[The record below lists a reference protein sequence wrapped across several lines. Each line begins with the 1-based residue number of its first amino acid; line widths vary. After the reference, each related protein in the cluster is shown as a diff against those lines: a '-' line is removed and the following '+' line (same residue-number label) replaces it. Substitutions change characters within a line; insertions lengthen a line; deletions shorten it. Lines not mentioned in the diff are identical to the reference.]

1 MDPLLDRG
9 RTRDRAPGRTTVNAG
24 TRQSADALPP
34 TPREHGT
41 AWRARA
47 AWLTLIIAVV
57 VSLAADLAT
66 KHLAFRH
73 VAGRPVAVERSTV
86 LEASESGIGLG
97 VLIPAH
103 EPVVVVP
110 GLLEFTLVLNEG
122 AVFGIGAGWRAA
134 FIALTFVA
142 VAFGVWVFGAW
153 SGPRDRLAHAAVGLV
168 LGGGLG
174 NLYDRLVYACVRDFI
189 HPLPG
194 ASLPFSLRW
203 PGSGTNEL
211 WPWVSNVADLLLL
224 IGIGVL
230 VVHVWRRGEP
240 HPKPTDAKPP
250 S

>member
-1 MDPLLDRG
+1 MNDQTTPSDPP
-9 RTRDRAPGRTTVNAG
+9 AP
-24 TRQSADALPP
+24 PP
-34 TPREHGT
+34 PDEHGT
-41 AWRARA
+41 AWRSRA
-47 AWLTLIIAVV
+47 AWITLALAVV
-57 VSLAADLAT
+57 ASLTADLAT

-73 VAGRPVAVERSTV
+73 VAERPVTVERSIV
-86 LEASESGIGLG
+86 LQASESGVGLG

-134 FIALTFVA
+134 FIALTLIA
-142 VAFGVWVFGAW
+142 VGFGVWVFGAW
-153 SGPRDRLAHAAVGLV
+153 SGPRNRLAHAAVGLV

-174 NLYDRLVYACVRDFI
+174 NLYDRLVFACVRDFI

-194 ASLPFSLRW
+194 VNLPFRLRW

-240 HPKPTDAKPP
+240 RQKPAITEHAP
-250 S
+250 

>member
-1 MDPLLDRG
+1 VNTQEPSSAPPPLP
-9 RTRDRAPGRTTVNAG
+9 T
-24 TRQSADALPP
+24 ADK
-34 TPREHGT
+34 HGT

-47 AWLTLIIAVV
+47 AWITLLVAVIA
-57 VSLAADLAT
+57 SLAADLAT

-73 VAGRPVAVERSTV
+73 VAGRPVAVERATV
-86 LEASESGIGLG
+86 LHASEAGMGLG

-134 FIALTFVA
+134 FIALTLVA
-142 VAFGVWVFGAW
+142 VGFGVWVFGAW
-153 SGPRDRLAHAAVGLV
+153 SGPRDRLAHASVGLV

-194 ASLPFSLRW
+194 VSLPFRLRW

-240 HPKPTDAKPP
+240 QPKPADAKPT